1 MMHRLRGHL
10 LLKASVLIACTA
22 ALPACEYN
30 SSPLH
35 SDLEYD
41 QFREMVRTRF
51 HVGMQA
57 EDVEQTLN
65 DLKLSPSWAPS
76 GSQNCFDSEA
86 RGFHPE
92 IEPSGFWTKRM
103 PTPDRLPR
111 LHMIIDSSDA
121 LKCVSYDGSGTW
133 SGGLIVQ

>member
-1 MMHRLRGHL
+1 MIRRQATPFV
-10 LLKASVLIACTA
+10 LKTLTLAACTA
-22 ALPACEYN
+22 ALSACEYN

-41 QFREMVRTRF
+41 QFREMVRSRF

-57 EDVEQTLN
+57 EDVEHALN

-86 RGFHPE
+86 RGFHVW
-92 IEPSGFWTKRM
+92 IEPGGLYTRDFKGSPVGSRM
-103 PTPDRLPR
+103 HLV
-111 LHMIIDSSDA
+111 IDDA
-121 LKCVSYDGSGTW
+121 DSLKCVSYDGSGTW